1 MVYKSIP
8 DKDIVL
14 LGYADAAWANL
25 PNGGTGGG
33 YVVGLTDLHTF
44 GFLSWRCRRLKRI
57 VKSTLAGETLA
68 LTDLVDELVVL
79 RETME
84 RMTGTAPRTIARTDC
99 MSLHD
104 HIMKGKQVSEK
115 RLHVELSMLKEVVEN
130 KECEIEWVETA
141 EQLSDCLT
149 KHMVAHRLL
158 AVMRTGTLN
167 PY

>member
-1 MVYKSIP
+1 M
-8 DKDIVL
+8 L
-14 LGYADAAWANL
+14 LGYADAEWASL
-25 PNGGTGGG
+25 LNGGTAGG
-33 YVVGLTDLHTF
+33 YLVGLTDLHTI
-44 GFLSWRCRRLKRI
+44 GLLSWRCRCPKRI

-68 LTDLVDELVVL
+68 LTDLVDELVVM
-79 RETME
+79 RETVR

-99 MSLHD
+99 MSLHH

-115 RLHVELSMLKEVVEN
+115 RLHVELSMLKEVVEK
-130 KECEIEWVETA
+130 KECEIEWVDTA

-158 AVMRTGTLN
+158 AVIRTGRLD

>member
-1 MVYKSIP
+1 M
-8 DKDIVL
+8 
-14 LGYADAAWANL
+14 
-25 PNGGTGGG
+25 
-33 YVVGLTDLHTF
+33 
-44 GFLSWRCRRLKRI
+44 
-57 VKSTLAGETLA
+57 KSTLAGETLA
-68 LTDLVDELVVL
+68 LTDLVDELVVM
-79 RETME
+79 RDTVR

-115 RLHVELSMLKEVVEN
+115 RLHVELSMLKEVVEK
-130 KECEIEWVETA
+130 KECEIEWVDTA

-158 AVMRTGTLN
+158 AVMRTGRLY

>member
-1 MVYKSIP
+1 M
-8 DKDIVL
+8 
-14 LGYADAAWANL
+14 
-25 PNGGTGGG
+25 
-33 YVVGLTDLHTF
+33 
-44 GFLSWRCRRLKRI
+44 KRV

-68 LTDLVDELVVL
+68 LADLVDELVVMRDTL
-79 RETME
+79 K
-84 RMTGTAPRTIARTDC
+84 RMTGTAPKTIARTDC

-115 RLHVELSMLKEVVEN
+115 RLHVELSMLKEVVKN
-130 KECEIEWVETA
+130 KECEIEWVDTA

-158 AVMRTGTLN
+158 AVMKTGRLY

>member
-1 MVYKSIP
+1 M
-8 DKDIVL
+8 L

-33 YVVGLTDLHTF
+33 YVVGLSDLHTF

-79 RETME
+79 RETMK
-84 RMTGTAPRTIARTDC
+84 RMTGVAPRTIARTDC

-104 HIMKGKQVSEK
+104 HIMKGKQVQEK